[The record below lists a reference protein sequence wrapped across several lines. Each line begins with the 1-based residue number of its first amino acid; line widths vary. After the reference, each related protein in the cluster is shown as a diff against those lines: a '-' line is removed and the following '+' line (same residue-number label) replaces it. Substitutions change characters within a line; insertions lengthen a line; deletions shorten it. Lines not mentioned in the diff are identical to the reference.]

1 MPRTDV
7 PEKEARIVYLRSEG
21 RCAFPGC
28 GRELIEPGNTDDDS
42 AYIGEIAHIVA
53 DSRQGP
59 RGNSPMTDEQR
70 DHHDNLILLCRVCHG
85 IIDSQPLTYS
95 VSVLRAIKADHED
108 RIRQASAPDAE
119 PAPIKMKREVSPN
132 FLKVE
137 RFGNSSP
144 PAFPQK
150 VRDSQATAGV
160 NDHEE
165 RHPRVPDG
173 QGRCG
178 AGSARVPTARASGER
193 EAPRAGAR
201 VPGVAPLAHRGGR
214 RSSGSGHRR
223 RAGHEHLVHDG
234 LE

>member
-1 MPRTDV
+1 MRI
-7 PEKEARIVYLRSEG
+7 PEKEARIVYLRSGG

-28 GRELIEPGNTDDDS
+28 GRELIEPGKTGDDS
-42 AYIGEIAHIVA
+42 TYIGEIAHIVA

-137 RFGNSSP
+137 RYPFTGP
-144 PAFPQK
+144 PGPFVGMTSCQTRGPGDA
-150 VRDSQATAGV
+150 RDRATP
-160 NDHEE
+160 
-165 RHPRVPDG
+165 HPRINI
-173 QGRCG
+173 
-178 AGSARVPTARASGER
+178 SKTW
-193 EAPRAGAR
+193 
-201 VPGVAPLAHRGGR
+201 R
-214 RSSGSGHRR
+214 RP
-223 RAGHEHLVHDG
+223 
-234 LE
+234 